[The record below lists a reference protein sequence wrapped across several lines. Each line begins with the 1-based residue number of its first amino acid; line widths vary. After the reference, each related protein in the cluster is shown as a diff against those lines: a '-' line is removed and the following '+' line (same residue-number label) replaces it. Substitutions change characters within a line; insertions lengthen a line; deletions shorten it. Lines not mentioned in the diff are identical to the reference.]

1 MNTDKKKKKNTPTP
15 TDVPIITF
23 EAHDMVASVWLRQA
37 NGGVTYLD
45 FTLHRTYQS
54 KRRRSLST
62 SDRFLAR
69 NTSSLLDVVQKAA
82 KFVERHQA
90 HPELAR
96 QEAAKTKPLQPN
108 STPTLTPVPTR
119 TQSC

>member
-1 MNTDKKKKKNTPTP
+1 MNTDKKKKKNTPTAS
-15 TDVPIITF
+15 DAPIITF

-37 NGGVTYLD
+37 TGGVTYLD

-54 KRRRSLST
+54 KQRRNLST

-69 NTSSLLDVVQKAA
+69 NTSSLLDVAQQAA
-82 KFVERHQA
+82 KFIERHQA
-90 HPELAR
+90 HPELAPH
-96 QEAAKTKPLQPN
+96 EASNIKPLQPN
-108 STPTLTPVPTR
+108 STPTLIPVPSR